1 MSTLL
6 NSHTPK
12 LLLLAVLMAS
22 CSTHYEV
29 SSVSRTRVL
38 IDQKYDTQVDAATTS
53 FMQPFK
59 QKVDSEMTPVVGT
72 AATPIEPFRPE
83 SPMSNL
89 LPDILVWAA
98 PQYGEKV
105 DFGVYNIGGMRASLA
120 QGNITIGDIFDVAP
134 FENYLCFV
142 TLSGDKVEE
151 LLGQI
156 AYRGGEG
163 VSKEL
168 KMVISPDNK
177 LISASINGQA
187 VDVSKSYRIAT
198 LDYVSHGND
207 RLVAFKSSTD
217 RHDISKD
224 EGGQARDVIM
234 RYVEERTAKGLPV
247 ESKIEGRI
255 TIKE

>member
-89 LPDILVWAA
+89 LPDIL
-98 PQYGEKV
+98 
-105 DFGVYNIGGMRASLA
+105 SL
-120 QGNITIGDIFDVAP
+120 
-134 FENYLCFV
+134 
-142 TLSGDKVEE
+142 K
-151 LLGQI
+151 
-156 AYRGGEG
+156 
-163 VSKEL
+163 
-168 KMVISPDNK
+168 
-177 LISASINGQA
+177 
-187 VDVSKSYRIAT
+187 
-198 LDYVSHGND
+198 
-207 RLVAFKSSTD
+207 
-217 RHDISKD
+217 
-224 EGGQARDVIM
+224 
-234 RYVEERTAKGLPV
+234 
-247 ESKIEGRI
+247 
-255 TIKE
+255 